1 MQAVKMKHKK
11 KSKKKLIVL
20 IVIVVLIAALVAACM
35 GIKKAAQTKL
45 AAMNAMQTAEVT
57 VRPLT
62 KSIGATGT
70 VISVESRD
78 LITTLSGMEVEQVYV
93 AVGDTVAQGQALVQF
108 NTEDVAKNLAA
119 AQNAL
124 EMTEGQFGISAEN
137 AQRQVEDAIRGGEYS
152 IEMAQKNVDAAY
164 QAYLDA
170 WDALDAAQEG
180 ADQAWDACEELEEQI
195 EEVEKSKTDKEA
207 ADESTVEEDAK
218 LLMLEYQLKQAQQGA
233 EQAEAAVEQ
242 AEKAIDTLYDQY
254 EIAQMNYENT
264 IASADSTVAAARAAQ
279 NSAELSANTDQ
290 QRLQVDALAEQ
301 VEKGTVTAP
310 FDGVITAVNVKQGDT
325 YLQGVIV
332 TVQDCSAFE
341 IEAEIGEYDIS
352 DMKIGQKVL
361 IKTDATREQELEGTV
376 VFVAPTATAA
386 MDMMTGM
393 STGAAT
399 DPTYTVRI
407 AVDTPSDRLRLDMTA
422 SLSIII
428 DEHDN
433 AMTVPYN
440 AVQTAED
447 GSNFVEVVG
456 ADESL
461 TVVPITV
468 LMESNYYTEI
478 AGDVKEGDVVRVV
491 EQKGSDMFSV
501 MSDLSGGF

>member
-62 KSIGATGT
+62 KAIGATGT

-93 AVGDTVAQGQALVQF
+93 AVGDMVAQGQALVQF

-264 IASADSTVAAARAAQ
+264 IASADSTVAAAQAAQ

-352 DMKIGQKVL
+352 DMKIGQRVL

-393 STGAAT
+393 TTGAPA

-407 AVDTPSDRLRLDMTA
+407 SVDTPSDRLRLDMTA

-461 TVVPITV
+461 TVVPVTV